1 MRNCRN
7 SPHLMEVVRHWRRWS
22 LGKIDLHQAMK
33 KTDFDELIESVREGG
48 RILRGEKKA
57 SRTFDYAEQ
66 VRRIRMKLGK
76 SQGEFAE
83 MIRVPIATVRN
94 WEQGRRTPHGAAAAL
109 LMLVEALPSK
119 SLRVLQQ

>member
-1 MRNCRN
+1 
-7 SPHLMEVVRHWRRWS
+7 
-22 LGKIDLHQAMK
+22 MK

-83 MIRVPIATVRN
+83 MIRVPIATVCN
-94 WEQGRRTPHGAAAAL
+94 WEQGRRTPHGAAAA
-109 LMLVEALPSK
+109 MLIF
-119 SLRVLQQ
+119 